1 MTKSTHGYCASPDA
15 SCYNESLI
23 SLDDQNHSW
32 TRPKNEYNYHRNTG
46 IVNCRVNSRPKNKK
60 RFSFYSSTPISEGV
74 LSESVASQVFAHEVG
89 HSFGARH
96 DDIDKSCNPLGKD
109 NYIMTGKAKVLL
121 IIPKNTNLS
130 KILKPRV
137 KNY

>member
-15 SCYNESLI
+15 SCYNETLI
-23 SLDDQNHSW
+23 PSDDPNHYW

-46 IVNCRVNSRPKNKK
+46 IVNCRVNSVPKNKK
-60 RFSFYSSTPISEGV
+60 RFSSYSSTPISEGV

-109 NYIMTGKAKVLL
+109 NYIMTGKAKVFF
-121 IIPKNTNLS
+121 IIVKNANLS
-130 KILKPRV
+130 TLS
-137 KNY
+137 NYLRNY

>member
-15 SCYNESLI
+15 SCYNETLI
-23 SLDDQNHSW
+23 TSDDPNHFWSSS
-32 TRPKNEYNYHRNTG
+32 KNEYNYHRNTG
-46 IVNCRVNSRPKNKK
+46 IVNCRVNSVPKNKK
-60 RFSFYSSTPISEGV
+60 RFSPISSTPISEGV

-109 NYIMTGKAKVLL
+109 NYLMTGKAKVFL
-121 IIPKNTNLS
+121 IVRTDTNLS
-130 KILKPRV
+130 TSS
-137 KNY
+137 N